1 MAASAVPGRP
11 QHEQAPRDGPPA
23 GLSARNHSN
32 GLALALAC
40 ALGLLVALGGCSSV
54 PLQGST
60 ATGQAPVNGA
70 SGCYAPPPNTR
81 AAYNRTYRVLGRSYT
96 PLASASGYEAQG
108 QASWYGWESGS
119 TTSMG
124 DRFNPRA
131 FTAASRTLPLPTCVQ
146 VTNLA
151 NGRSALVL
159 VNDRGPFVDSR
170 IMDLSYGAAQALG
183 ITRTGT
189 ARVRIVA
196 LADHGPPA
204 PAQGAP
210 AAPVSP
216 AAPPMD
222 AAAQPETFAPAPIA
236 VAQAGAVNAPGIES
250 RPLPPLQDANSG
262 SVTSP
267 SETSA
272 DAPSAALAA
281 SAATPAN
288 ATAGSSATSA
298 TATATAASTMAAA
311 GRATRLASPP
321 VSMSTSTPA
330 PAPQTL
336 APPLPGVPQAYLQT
350 GAFALR
356 ANAEAERA
364 QLQAAGIGPVL
375 VVPASQHGAVLY
387 RVQIGPLPGQ
397 APDTALL
404 HKLRLLGLSAYAVVQ
419 Q

>member
-1 MAASAVPGRP
+1 MAVSAVPGRP
-11 QHEQAPRDGPPA
+11 QHEQAPGDGPPA
-23 GLSARNHSN
+23 GLSARHHRN
-32 GLALALAC
+32 GLALAC
-40 ALGLLVALGGCSSV
+40 AVGLLLALGGCSSV
-54 PLQGST
+54 PLQSS
-60 ATGQAPVNGA
+60 TGQAPVNGA

-108 QASWYGWESGS
+108 EASWYGWESGS

-131 FTAASRTLPLPTCVQ
+131 FTAASRTLPLLTCVQ

-196 LADHGPPA
+196 LAGNGPPA
-204 PAQGAP
+204 PVQGAP

-216 AAPPMD
+216 VAPQMD

-250 RPLPPLQDANSG
+250 QPLPPLQGANSG
-262 SVTSP
+262 SEASP

-272 DAPSAALAA
+272 GTPSAAPTALAA
-281 SAATPAN
+281 SAAAN
-288 ATAGSSATSA
+288 ATAGSSAAS
-298 TATATAASTMAAA
+298 TAVTSTMAAA
-311 GRATRLASPP
+311 SSTRLTPQPAPL
-321 VSMSTSTPA
+321 STPA
-330 PAPQTL
+330 PTLQTL
-336 APPLPGVPQAYLQT
+336 APQLPGAPQAYLQT
-350 GAFALR
+350 GAFALQ

-364 QLQAAGIGPVL
+364 QLLAAGLGPVL
-375 VVPASQHGAVLY
+375 VVPGTLHGAVFY
-387 RVQIGPLPGQ
+387 RVQIGPLPGN

>member
-1 MAASAVPGRP
+1 MGRP
-11 QHEQAPRDGPPA
+11 GAWLGTLLP
-23 GLSARNHSN
+23 
-32 GLALALAC
+32 LAC
-40 ALGLLVALGGCSSV
+40 LLGMLAALGGCSSV
-54 PLQGST
+54 PLSAPST
-60 ATGQAPVNGA
+60 EGQASVQGA
-70 SGCYAPPPNTR
+70 GGCYAPPPNTR

-196 LADHGPPA
+196 LAGNGPPA

-216 AAPPMD
+216 VAPQMD

-250 RPLPPLQDANSG
+250 QPLPPPLQGANSG
-262 SVTSP
+262 SEASP

-272 DAPSAALAA
+272 GMPSAAPVALAA
-281 SAATPAN
+281 SAAAN
-288 ATAGSSATSA
+288 ATAGSSAASA
-298 TATATAASTMAAA
+298 AVTSTMAAA
-311 GRATRLASPP
+311 PSTRLTPQPAPL
-321 VSMSTSTPA
+321 STPA
-330 PAPQTL
+330 PTLQTL
-336 APPLPGVPQAYLQT
+336 APQLPGAPQAYLQT
-350 GAFALR
+350 GAFALQ

-364 QLQAAGIGPVL
+364 QLLAAGLGPVL
-375 VVPASQHGAVLY
+375 VVPGTLHGAMFY
-387 RVQIGPLPGQ
+387 RVQIGPLPGN

>member
-1 MAASAVPGRP
+1 MSSGLQLV
-11 QHEQAPRDGPPA
+11 A
-23 GLSARNHSN
+23 GLSSDAGVAGHRVS
-32 GLALALAC
+32 GKGWAT
-40 ALGLLVALGGCSSV
+40 LGLVPLLAVLFAMGGCSSV
-54 PLQGST
+54 PLRSQGT
-60 ATGQAPVNGA
+60 EGQAPVNGEG
-70 SGCYAPPPNTR
+70 GCHAPPPNTR

-189 ARVRIVA
+189 AQVRIVA
-196 LADHGPPA
+196 LAGNRPPA

-210 AAPVSP
+210 AAPVSTV
-216 AAPPMD
+216 APQMD

-250 RPLPPLQDANSG
+250 RPLPPLPGANSG
-262 SVTSP
+262 SEASP
-267 SETSA
+267 SETLA
-272 DAPSAALAA
+272 GTPAAAPAALAA
-281 SAATPAN
+281 SAAAN
-288 ATAGSSATSA
+288 ATAGASTASAAVT
-298 TATATAASTMAAA
+298 STMAAA
-311 GRATRLASPP
+311 SSSRLAPQP
-321 VSMSTSTPA
+321 APLSTPA
-330 PAPQTL
+330 PTPQTL
-336 APPLPGVPQAYLQT
+336 APQLPGAPQAYLQT
-350 GAFALR
+350 GAFALQ

-375 VVPASQHGAVLY
+375 VVPGILHGAVVY
-387 RVQIGPLPGQ
+387 RVQIGPLPGH

-404 HKLRLLGLSAYAVVQ
+404 HKLRLLGLNAYAVVQ